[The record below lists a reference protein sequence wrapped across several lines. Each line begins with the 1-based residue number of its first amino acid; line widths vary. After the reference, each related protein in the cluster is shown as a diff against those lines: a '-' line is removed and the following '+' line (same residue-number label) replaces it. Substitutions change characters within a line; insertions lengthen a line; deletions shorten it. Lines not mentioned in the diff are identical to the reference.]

1 MSSVNL
7 HFSDFSATTV
17 MAPEEFS
24 NLKLPPAR
32 KAIKSPE
39 TEYGKEGKEGR
50 QDMATD
56 DETGEKERE
65 VRGARWKTF
74 NSLQGVPSGR
84 GPGLG

>member
-17 MAPEEFS
+17 IAPEEFS
-24 NLKLPPAR
+24 YLKLPPAK

-39 TEYGKEGKEGR
+39 TEYGKEGREGKEGR

-56 DETGEKERE
+56 DETGERGERC
-65 VRGARWKTF
+65 KTF
-74 NSLQGVPSGR
+74 N
-84 GPGLG
+84 